1 MHAGE
6 SKRTRSRRLS
16 SNRKSM
22 SKKTRSRSS
31 LYDHVYAVIMA
42 GGSGTRF
49 WPLSRRKTPKQL
61 LDLFGG
67 TTLLEQA
74 VKRVETIVPPE
85 RIYIFTNSLVRKQMV
100 RLLPTIPA
108 GQIVAEPA
116 QRNTAPTV
124 GLAANEILRRDP
136 EGIMAI
142 LPADH
147 VIHKSGAFR
156 NALKAGCRWASVE
169 GRSVVLGIQ
178 PARPETGYGYIRLG
192 GVEKNASR
200 EKIHRVETFTEKP
213 ALAAARRYVASKR
226 YLWNA
231 GMFIWRASTLIANLQ
246 KFQPQMAADLERIA
260 EAGGVDNLRA
270 LKRLFPQLE
279 KISIDYALME
289 KIRNVYAVAADIGWS
304 DVGSWAVAYD
314 LSAKDADGNVRPE
327 NSLCIDSKGNMIV
340 GDRKHFVTIGV
351 ENLVIVDTGD
361 AVLVCA
367 RDQSQKVGKAVQEL
381 ERRGRENLL

>member
-1 MHAGE
+1 
-6 SKRTRSRRLS
+6 
-16 SNRKSM
+16 M
-22 SKKTRSRSS
+22 SKTLKSRGS
-31 LYDHVYAVIMA
+31 LYDHVYVVIMA

-67 TTLLEQA
+67 TTLLQQA
-74 VKRVETIVPPE
+74 VERVKGMVPPE
-85 RIYIFTNSLVRKQMV
+85 RIYIFTNSMVRRQIV
-100 RLLPTIPA
+100 RLLPGIPER
-108 GQIVAEPA
+108 QIVAEPA
-116 QRNTAPTV
+116 QRNTAPTI

-147 VIHKSGAFR
+147 VIRKPGAFR
-156 NALKAGCRWASVE
+156 NALKAGCRWAAEE

-192 GVEKNASR
+192 GTEKNARS
-200 EKIHRVETFTEKP
+200 EKMFRVENFTEKP
-213 ALAAARRYVASKR
+213 GLAAARRYVASRR

-231 GMFIWRASTLIANLQ
+231 GMFVWRATTLRANLQ
-246 KFQPQMAADLERIA
+246 KFQPAMAAGLERIA
-260 EAGGVDNLRA
+260 EAGGIDNPRA
-270 LKRLFPQLE
+270 LKRLFPRLE

-289 KIRNVYAVAADIGWS
+289 KIENVFAVAADIGWS

-314 LSAKDADGNVRPE
+314 LSARDADGNVRPE
-327 NSLCIDSKGNMIV
+327 DSLCLDSRGNMLV
-340 GDRKHFVTIGV
+340 GERKYFVTIGV

-361 AVLVCA
+361 ALLVCA

-381 ERRGRENLL
+381 ERRGRKNLL

>member
-1 MHAGE
+1 
-6 SKRTRSRRLS
+6 
-16 SNRKSM
+16 M
-22 SKKTRSRSS
+22 SKGLKSRGS
-31 LYDHVYAVIMA
+31 LYQHVYVVIMA

-67 TTLLEQA
+67 ATLLEQA
-74 VKRVETIVPPE
+74 VERVKGIIPRE
-85 RIYIFTNSLVRKQMV
+85 RIYIFTNSMV
-100 RLLPTIPA
+100 RRQIVRLMPDIPER
-108 GQIVAEPA
+108 QIVAEPA
-116 QRNTAPTV
+116 QRNTAPTI

-147 VIHKSGAFR
+147 VIRKPGAFR
-156 NALKAGCRWASVE
+156 NALKAGCRWATAE

-178 PARPETGYGYIRLG
+178 PTRPETGYGYIRLG
-192 GVEKNASR
+192 GTEKNAGG
-200 EKIHRVETFTEKP
+200 EKVFRVESFTEKP

-231 GMFIWRASTLIANLQ
+231 GMFVWRASTLRDNLR
-246 KFQPQMAADLERIA
+246 KFQPAMAAGLERIA
-260 EAGGVDNLRA
+260 EAGGIDNPRA
-270 LKRLFPQLE
+270 LKRLFPKLE

-289 KIRNVYAVAADIGWS
+289 RIHNVFAVAADIGWS
-304 DVGSWAVAYD
+304 DVGSWAVAYE
-314 LSAKDADGNVRPE
+314 LSSKDGNGNVRPG
-327 NSLCIDSKGNMIV
+327 NSLCLDSKGNMIV

-361 AVLVCA
+361 ALLVCA

-381 ERRGRENLL
+381 ERRGRKNLL